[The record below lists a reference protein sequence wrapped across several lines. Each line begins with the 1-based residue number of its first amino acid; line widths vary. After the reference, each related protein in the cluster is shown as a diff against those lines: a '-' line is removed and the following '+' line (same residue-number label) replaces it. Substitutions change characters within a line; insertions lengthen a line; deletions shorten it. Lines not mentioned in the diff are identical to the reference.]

1 MLSWLRNY
9 IRGRLTRRRV
19 ASVGSDRKVRMVE
32 EAPSDRFVL
41 IIALMIVFFAGLI
54 GLEIAH
60 MLLMGT
66 WNEIVFNGIML
77 IVGTIVGAVWGRQ
90 ET

>member
-1 MLSWLRNY
+1 LLSWLRNY
-9 IRGRLTRRRV
+9 IRGGLTRRRV

-41 IIALMIVFFAGLI
+41 IIALMIVFFVGLLS
-54 GLEIAH
+54 LEIVH
-60 MLLMGT
+60 MVVMGS
-66 WNEIVFNGIML
+66 WNEIIFNGIML

>member
-19 ASVGSDRKVRMVE
+19 VSVGSDRKVRMVE
-32 EAPSDRFVL
+32 EVPSDRFVL
-41 IIALMIVFFAGLI
+41 IIALMIVFFVGLLA
-54 GLEIAH
+54 LEIIH
-60 MLLMGT
+60 MVIMGA
-66 WNEIVFNGIML
+66 WNEIIFNGIML
-77 IVGTIVGAVWGRQ
+77 IVGTIVGAVWGRR

>member
-1 MLSWLRNY
+1 LLSWLRNY

-60 MLLMGT
+60 MLVFGA
-66 WNEIVFNGIML
+66 WNEAIFNGVML
-77 IVGTIVGAVWGRQ
+77 IVGTIVGAVWGRS
-90 ET
+90 EA